1 MLRSPLFLVVGA
13 VLLWFSA
20 AFLVWPN
27 VRLFGEVFMPDGE
40 PSFRAFER
48 LGSSRRA
55 MDSLRNSFLLAV
67 VLSVTVNLVGVF
79 IVLAT
84 RYFDIRGARILYLG
98 YATTLIYGGIV
109 QVAGYKIIYGEHG
122 FVTNLLAGAFPD
134 MDRAWFT
141 GMAAVVFV
149 MTVAATGN
157 HLLFMT
163 NALAR
168 VDFQTV
174 EAAKMMGASTWR
186 VLLTIVLPT
195 IRPMLYAITILTFLG
210 GLGAL
215 AAPQVLGGTG
225 FQTITPM
232 ILTFAN
238 SPSSRDLA
246 ATLAIVLGVS
256 TMVLLAVLNR
266 MEKGGTYFAVSK
278 VPTAM
283 KKQKIGNR
291 WANAAVHAAAYA
303 LLAVYVVPPLLI
315 VVFSFT
321 SASSISSGT
330 LTWESFTLKNYAL
343 VFSDYKA
350 FWPFLVSL
358 GYGAFASVTVVAGML
373 FVARLLQ
380 KHRNNVTACI
390 EFVLHIPWILPST
403 LIALGLIIAYDHASW
418 IMGNVVLTGTVAL
431 LGITYVILKIP
442 FTLRMLKAAFTGVPD
457 QLEEAAAIL
466 GAGPLT
472 TFRLVLLPVVLPTAA
487 AIAALNFNSLLDDYD
502 TAVFV
507 SHPLY
512 QPLGIVIKNATA
524 EDTLNDGTAL
534 TFVYT
539 VLLMLITATT
549 MWLVYGRP
557 SAGRLSAGRRSA
569 SRRSASRRNRAASAH
584 PASAAVEPVTT
595 RI

>member
-1 MLRSPLFLVVGA
+1 MSTSMRKMLRSPLFLVVAA

-27 VRLFGEVFMPDGE
+27 LRLLGEVFAPEGN
-40 PSFRAFER
+40 PSFRAVER
-48 LGSSRRA
+48 LTSSQRA
-55 MDSLRNSFLLAV
+55 MDSLRNSFGLAV

-84 RYFDIRGARILYLG
+84 RYFDIKGARFLYLG

-122 FVTNLLAGAFPD
+122 LVTNLLAGVFPG

-149 MTVAATGN
+149 MTVAGTGN

-174 EAAKMMGASTWR
+174 EAAKMMGASAWR

-215 AAPQVLGGTG
+215 AAPQVLGGTS

-246 ATLAIVLGVS
+246 ATLAIVLGIS
-256 TMVLLAVLNR
+256 TMVLLGILNR

-278 VPTAM
+278 VPAAL
-283 KKQKIGNR
+283 KKQRIENP
-291 WANAAVHAAAYA
+291 WANAVIHVAAYL
-303 LLAVYVVPPLLI
+303 LLAVYVLPPLLI
-315 VVFSFT
+315 TVFSFT
-321 SASSISSGT
+321 SASAISSGT
-330 LTWESFTLKNYAL
+330 LSWGSFTLANYEL
-343 VFSDYKA
+343 VFTDYKA
-350 FWPFLVSL
+350 FWPFLVSI
-358 GYGAFASVTVVAGML
+358 GYGAFASITVVVGML

-380 KHRNNVTACI
+380 KYRNKVTVFI

-472 TFRLVLLPVVLPTAA
+472 TFRLVLLPVVAPTAA

-539 VLLMLITATT
+539 VLLMIITATT

-557 SAGRLSAGRRSA
+557 SAGGRRKKTT
-569 SRRSASRRNRAASAH
+569 
-584 PASAAVEPVTT
+584 AVPPVDAPSQPLTT
-595 RI
+595 RNQRN